1 MSTKTT
7 TQTKKVFYTPFSL
20 RNEAN
25 KLRYKAIGKE
35 LIDRF
40 GIKDLRERWNRSGL
54 GRPATETTIN
64 RWLSPGPFE
73 KNANFEGFM
82 ISLHEN
88 CEAKKKAPTL
98 AQHMATLKAHVK
110 AGRIAKGRDS
120 ATAAS
125 LIAYYGVDTY
135 LSSKQRELVLELNS
149 RASV

>member
-1 MSTKTT
+1 MSKKVT

-25 KLRYKAIGKE
+25 KQRYRTIGKE
-35 LIDRF
+35 LVQRF

-54 GRPATETTIN
+54 GRPATATTVE
-64 RWLSPGPFE
+64 RWLCPGPYE

-88 CEAKKKAPTL
+88 CMTSKKAPTL
-98 AQHMATLKAHVK
+98 ATHIATLKGHVR
-110 AGRIAKGRDS
+110 AGRIAQGRDS

-125 LIAYYGVDTY
+125 LLAYYDVDTH
-135 LSSKQRELVLELNS
+135 LSSKQRELVIDLNS
-149 RASV
+149 RAK